1 MSWVIH
7 HIRQV
12 RRLHAKLGVAA
23 MLYLVF
29 LVFSGWA
36 LNHAADLKLDQIEIG
51 SPWLMRWYGI
61 SNATPETGFLTDN
74 THLAW
79 VGNKWAVSKQV
90 MTQQDEQPLGAVETA
105 GVLYI
110 ATPRSLS
117 LLQADGQ
124 LLDKLDSASLP
135 ATPIT
140 ALGKVGQQIVIKT
153 PYGIFVTEDGLNW
166 EKRGATNVLWS
177 VSQTLPD
184 SVKQRL
190 QHDLA
195 PSLSVQR
202 ILQDIHSGR
211 ILGQYGPVFVDLVGL
226 ALLTVGLS
234 GLWMF
239 WRAARQ
245 ARLRKTQS

>member
-7 HIRQV
+7 HIRLI

-23 MLYLVF
+23 MLYLIF
-29 LVFSGWA
+29 LVCSGWA
-36 LNHAADLKLDQIEIG
+36 LNHAATLKLDQHET
-51 SPWLMRWYGI
+51 SAPWLMSWYGI
-61 SNATPETGFLTDN
+61 SSATPDTGFLTQS

-79 VGNKWAVSKQV
+79 AGDKWSLGDQV
-90 MTQQDEQPLGAVETA
+90 ITHQHEQPLGAVETE
-105 GVLYI
+105 GVIYI
-110 ATPRSLS
+110 ATPHSLS
-117 LLQADGQ
+117 LFQADGQ

-140 ALGKVGQQIVIKT
+140 ALGKIGHQLAVKT
-153 PYGIFVTEDGLNW
+153 QHGIFLTNDGLNW
-166 EKRGATNVLWS
+166 EKRDATKIQWS
-177 VSQTLPD
+177 ASQTLPD

-195 PSLSVQR
+195 PSISMQR

-226 ALLTVGLS
+226 ALLTLGLS

-239 WRAARQ
+239 WRTARQ
-245 ARLRKTQS
+245 GRIRKT